1 LEVGRR
7 KIVPNLAAALWK
19 GPNVTVAVAVANA
32 VAPTDAEWEG
42 YMQIV
47 EQNIGLPNAHG
58 LALTDGGGPNA
69 SQRARVNSILARA
82 GRPLFSAVVSDSPLV
97 RGIVGALRLFHRET
111 EAFSA
116 AQVQDAMRFI
126 AVPDAQWA
134 SLWTAVMEVDAMVSP
149 QSTVVRRAARF
160 LNGSIAQTHG

>member
-1 LEVGRR
+1 
-7 KIVPNLAAALWK
+7 
-19 GPNVTVAVAVANA
+19 
-32 VAPTDAEWEG
+32 
-42 YMQIV
+42 MQIV

-69 SQRARVNSILARA
+69 SQRARINSILARAA

-116 AQVQDAMRFI
+116 TQVQDSMRFI
-126 AVPDAQWA
+126 AVPETQWA

-149 QSTVVRRAARF
+149 RSTVVRRAARF
-160 LNGSIAQTHG
+160 LTGSIAQTHG